1 MHQLQCRTR
10 SFQRRRPAPPTSN
23 RLPESTLIFM
33 PGTSRTKRDYHYT
46 TSEVLQKTLM
56 SRAALIRYVRTG
68 KFPSPKLRPGDKGA
82 KGADWYC
89 KHEVNEWIEKNTDF
103 VSWRQKKI
111 SETFNVTIEADQVK
125 HIREACKLLECDEL
139 DFIRDAAVWKADQV
153 KKLTANEPSIKNHIV

>member
-1 MHQLQCRTR
+1 
-10 SFQRRRPAPPTSN
+10 
-23 RLPESTLIFM
+23 M
-33 PGTSRTKRDYHYT
+33 PGTPRTKREYHYT

-68 KFPSPKLRPGDKGA
+68 KFPAPKLRPGDKGA

-89 KHEVNEWIEKNTDF
+89 KHEVNQWIEDNTDF

-111 SETFNVTIEADQVK
+111 SETFNVTIEAGQVK
-125 HIREACKLLECDEL
+125 QIREACKLLECDEL

-153 KKLTANEPSIKNHIV
+153 KKLTANELPIENYIFQYSD